1 MVLRRRPDE
10 GSVTTTSDEL
20 ITSSRKGGLP
30 HRRRPNNNHSSN
42 RYGSTAKSHSRR
54 TKKPIYNPD
63 APCFIPGQH
72 IYKYL
77 CTDIINNHSSNR
89 YSSTAKSHSRRT
101 KKQIYNPDAPC
112 FIPGQHIY
120 KYLCTDI
127 INNGHPHNEA
137 MATRQTNI
145 VTKPSQQN
153 PVMNS
158 FNKSIRS
165 KGTTKISIPNIVTK
179 PSQQNPVM
187 NSFNKSIRSKGTTKI
202 SIPSC
207 ATEKRMKELVD
218 CMINYDH
225 MLILLLKNN
234 ALLYGSLVSE
244 IYILGSLHLDL
255 WSSFMMLTSWFNQNT
270 VTIVMSPKS
279 AYIVQQVLFS
289 VYRIRFSITSVN
301 NSYISHAT
309 KIPHQVDDKKPI
321 KVAHFKSFR
330 HNYRIII
337 VSQLSDLDRVYDIRA
352 GRIFLN
358 HFHQQLTAI
367 GEALPVRREHPIRE
381 VIPFDYFF
389 SF

>member
-77 CTDIINNHSSNR
+77 CTDIINN
-89 YSSTAKSHSRRT
+89 
-101 KKQIYNPDAPC
+101 
-112 FIPGQHIY
+112 
-120 KYLCTDI
+120 
-127 INNGHPHNEA
+127 GHPHNEA
-137 MATRQTNI
+137 MATRQT
-145 VTKPSQQN
+145 
-153 PVMNS
+153 
-158 FNKSIRS
+158 
-165 KGTTKISIPNIVTK
+165 NIVTK